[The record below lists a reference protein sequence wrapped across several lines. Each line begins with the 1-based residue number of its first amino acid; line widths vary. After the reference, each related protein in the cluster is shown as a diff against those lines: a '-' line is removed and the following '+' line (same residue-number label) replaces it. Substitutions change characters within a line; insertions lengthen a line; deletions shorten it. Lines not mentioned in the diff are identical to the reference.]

1 MRDIIQGRY
10 VLGDYMG
17 KKKELTIEEKLAQ
30 EKQNALNN
38 IERQLAYIN
47 EPSYYFK
54 IGDKVRYGNLK
65 ESIVDEILYNGKVYG
80 LKCIA
85 TNNNYG
91 NPYAYETYRVVSWTE
106 VRPLGNGDTKF
117 AENQDVKLYFI
128 NSNIESLI
136 HKHYYFGV
144 DFNPDYQRGYVWTQE
159 DKELLL
165 DSIFKNI
172 DIGKFVFIRLS
183 DAEWMKR
190 NFGYEILDGK
200 QRLSTLIE
208 FYENKLS
215 YKGKYF
221 NDLSG
226 KDKGVFR
233 NHMVSVAEVNET
245 DKKTVLKYFLMLN
258 RTGKAMDETH
268 LKAVEDMLSEL
279 DSHDGTIRS

>member
-1 MRDIIQGRY
+1 MA
-10 VLGDYMG
+10 

-38 IERQLAYIN
+38 IERELAYIN
-47 EPSYYFK
+47 EPSYYFNL
-54 IGDKVRYGNLK
+54 GDKVIYGNLK
-65 ESIVDEILYNGKVYG
+65 ESIIDEILYDGKVYG

-91 NPYAYETYRVVSWTE
+91 NPYDYETYRVTSWTE
-106 VRPLGNGDTKF
+106 VRPLGSGNTEF
-117 AENQDVKLYFI
+117 AENQDVRLYF
-128 NSNIESLI
+128 NNCPIESLI
-136 HKHYYFGV
+136 HKHYHFGV

-165 DSIFKNI
+165 DSVFKNI

-183 DAEWMKR
+183 DAEWMER

-208 FYENKLS
+208 FYENKLT

-226 KDKGVFR
+226 MDRAVFK

-258 RTGKAMDETH
+258 RTGKAMNEAH
-268 LKAVEDMLSEL
+268 LKAVEDMLEDL
-279 DSHDGTIRS
+279 EEV